1 MGKSRDKDKSST
13 EYYKSIIRQ
22 LKKQVKTLQQALNKA
37 GNNIGIPD
45 SPGDELEE
53 EKPVTCSNCGKGHI
67 LQLIVANRIFNTCSI
82 CDFRSKGIKI
92 DKSKP

>member
-1 MGKSRDKDKSST
+1 LTKSKDKNAV
-13 EYYKSIIRQ
+13 EYQKSIIRS
-22 LKKQVKTLQQALNKA
+22 LKKQVRQLQQALNKS

-53 EKPVTCSNCGKGHI
+53 EKTTTCSNCGKGI
-67 LQLIVANRIFNTCSI
+67 VLQLIVANRIFNTCSV

-92 DKSKP
+92 EKDKP